1 MRETDR
7 WTDTWTSDEQMEGQA
22 DIEISGRYVI
32 DINMDYTLQC
42 CYSKFL
48 INIKGINFS
57 WMNENN
63 NE

>member
-7 WTDTWTSDEQMEGQA
+7 QTDTWTSDEQMEGQA
-22 DIEISGRYVI
+22 DIEISGRYVT
-32 DINMDYTLQC
+32 DINMDYTLQY

-48 INIKGINFS
+48 INIKVINIS

-63 NE
+63 NK